1 MAVNVRTDPNSATTS
16 NLQALQAVLL
26 RVGDFWRDMIQNL
39 HPDSQHPRGSSGGR
53 TFLKYTTAYWPGG
66 IWSDSDRERS
76 TWLSR
81 LGCARENDGANLRSG
96 LRPTCLNGMST
107 LLMNSA
113 TVEADIRIGQDSGRL
128 LRVFRG

>member
-81 LGCARENDGANLRSG
+81 LPVGCVSG
-96 LRPTCLNGMST
+96 QTTAQISDPVCAQPAST
-107 LLMNSA
+107 
-113 TVEADIRIGQDSGRL
+113 E
-128 LRVFRG
+128 

>member
-53 TFLKYTTAYWPGG
+53 TFLKYTTAYWPGAKLVG
-66 IWSDSDRERS
+66 LRPRTIYMAQPL
-76 TWLSR
+76 TGR
-81 LGCARENDGANLRSG
+81 LCVRANDGANLRSG

-107 LLMNSA
+107 LLMNSRPPWKL
-113 TVEADIRIGQDSGRL
+113 TSG
-128 LRVFRG
+128 